1 MKKVVLICA
10 AATALLAACNNGAEE
25 KVAEAPT
32 ATQPSVAATPNIV
45 KSRAIGTEGTS
56 VEMSFDNDKN
66 EATIDFKGEK
76 LVLKGQSPASGI
88 WYKND
93 RYELRGKGEELELTK
108 DGKSVFKSSHSIMY
122 GERPIF
128 IAAQTEPCSAGARKM
143 DCMKVKY
150 RADNPEWELF
160 YNDIEGFTYEPG
172 NEYELIVNVE
182 KVDNPS
188 ADASDL
194 KYTLVK
200 EVSKT
205 KK

>member
-10 AATALLAACNNGAEE
+10 GAALLAACNNGNE
-25 KVAEAPT
+25 KNVSEAPVT
-32 ATQPSVAATPNIV
+32 TQPSVAAIPNIV

-66 EATIDFKGEK
+66 EASIDFKGEK
-76 LVLKGQSPASGI
+76 IVLKGQRPASGI

-93 RYELRGKGEELELTK
+93 HYELRGKGEELELTM
-108 DGKSVFKSSHSIMY
+108 DGKSVFKSSRSIMY
-122 GERPIF
+122 GDRPLF
-128 IAAQTEPCSAGARKM
+128 IAAKTEPCSAGAMKK

-150 RADNPEWELF
+150 SADNPEWELF
-160 YNDIEGFTYEPG
+160 YNNIEGFTYEPG

-182 KVDNPS
+182 KVDNPP

-200 EVSKT
+200 EVSKI